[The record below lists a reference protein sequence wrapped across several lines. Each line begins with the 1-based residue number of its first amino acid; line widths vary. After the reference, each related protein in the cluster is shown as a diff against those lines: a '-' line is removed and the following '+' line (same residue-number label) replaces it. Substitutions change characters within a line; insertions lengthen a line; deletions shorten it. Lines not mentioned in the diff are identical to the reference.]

1 MTKELLSKLGLL
13 SDEPKPLGFI
23 PTGSYALNK
32 VISGDYNGGVPRAGI
47 TEFYGESSTA
57 KTIFLVAICV
67 QAQKL
72 GYHVKFQDVER
83 SLLAEFA
90 QKQGLDP
97 KKLYYSTP
105 ETVEDIFE
113 DIEGTVNTIRKKD
126 LDTPILIACDSL
138 AVAPIRKELESI
150 EYGQSETMGMIRA
163 KIVGGALRKLNPLLR
178 KQDVTLLIINQLRSK
193 MAMYGSPNTKA
204 AGGRSLQFY
213 CTVCM
218 ETKSSKKDI
227 IEDER
232 GNAIGITGRLENT
245 KNKISIPFRECEFE
259 LIFDKGLTPDF
270 GLVDML
276 AKDGLIDTKTTQ
288 GWCYIGEKKFRKRAF
303 LEKFRAG
310 EFPELNKLL
319 NLSENSP

>member
-1 MTKELLSKLGLL
+1 MTKELLAKLGLL

-32 VISGDYNGGVPRAGI
+32 VISGDYNGGVPRAAI

-57 KTIFLVAICV
+57 KTIFLTSICA

-83 SLLAEFA
+83 SLNAAFA

-97 KKLYYSTP
+97 KKLYYSAP

-113 DIEGTVNTIRKKD
+113 DIEGTINKIRKTD
-126 LDTPILIACDSL
+126 PDTPIVIACDSL
-138 AVAPIRKELESI
+138 AVAPIRKELETT

-163 KIVGGALRKLNPLLR
+163 KVVGGALRKLNPLLR
-178 KQDVTLLIINQLRSK
+178 RHDVTLLLINQLRSK
-193 MAMYGSPNTKA
+193 MAMYGSPDTKA

-213 CTVCM
+213 CAVCM
-218 ETKSSKKDI
+218 QTKSTKKDVL
-227 IEDER
+227 EDDL
-232 GNAIGITGRLENT
+232 GNAIGITGRLANT
-245 KNKISIPFRECEFE
+245 KNKVSIPYRECEFE

-276 AKDGLIDTKTTQ
+276 AKDGLIDIKTTQ
-288 GWCYIGEKKFRKRAF
+288 GWCYIGEKKFRKKQF
-303 LEKFRAG
+303 LEMYRQG
-310 EFPELNKLL
+310 VFPELKDLL
-319 NLSENSP
+319 NLKENTS